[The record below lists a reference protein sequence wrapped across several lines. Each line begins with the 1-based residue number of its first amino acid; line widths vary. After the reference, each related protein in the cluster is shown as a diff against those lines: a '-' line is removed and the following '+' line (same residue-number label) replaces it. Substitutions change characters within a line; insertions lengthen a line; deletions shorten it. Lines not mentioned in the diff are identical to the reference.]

1 MWYKIGVI
9 FLEPIYFT
17 KVEFME
23 AIGYV
28 NHTSTILLN
37 LPMKELS
44 YQVFRY
50 KRRMPAISGDTTIH
64 DDNHEYSYSFGVPAK
79 VIKSGKN
86 NFEKQVIE
94 DDAWEQD
101 VEYSYGIKLTDE
113 QMEQLLPYCNALDF
127 EPFRG
132 KKMSMDD
139 AGYIGYRDEVSVR
152 FKAITDSYIPE
163 IELPMYYY
171 YDEEHIW
178 PSERLYRYLIKTY
191 FENNSKIKAHKPVYG
206 GFSLFF

>member
-1 MWYKIGVI
+1 M
-9 FLEPIYFT
+9 EPIYFT
-17 KVEFME
+17 KIEFRE
-23 AIGYV
+23 AVGYV
-28 NHTSTILLN
+28 NHRSTILLN

-50 KRRMPAISGDTTIH
+50 KRRMPAISGYTITN
-64 DDNHEYSYSFGVPAK
+64 DFGYEYSYDFAVPAK
-79 VIKSGKN
+79 EIKSGKN

-94 DDAWEQD
+94 DDAWEQE

-113 QMEQLLPYCNALDF
+113 QIKGLLPYCNALEF
-127 EPFRG
+127 EPFRN

-152 FKAITDSYIPE
+152 FRAITDSYIPE
-163 IELPMYYY
+163 IELPMNYY

-178 PSERLYRYLIKTY
+178 PSEKLYRYLVKTF
-191 FENNSKIKAHKPVYG
+191 FENNSKVKVHRPVYG